1 LFSFLFFL
9 TFCPDAAVI
18 SDSDNDKPKMQLFT
32 IILGFI
38 VNLMLHQQIN
48 ASWVKECYSC
58 EGNCTVNE
66 QMTKIKC
73 GKRGSTTGDEHFA
86 CYSMK
91 LIKGR

>member
-1 LFSFLFFL
+1 
-9 TFCPDAAVI
+9 
-18 SDSDNDKPKMQLFT
+18 
-32 IILGFI
+32 
-38 VNLMLHQQIN
+38 MLHQQSKLQFWCTRLNTITQNFSLPVN

-91 LIKGR
+91 LIKGRWKTKIT